1 MGTRKVTQNLAEEKP
16 SKLVKAEARQQGK
29 EG

>member
-1 MGTRKVTQNLAEEKP
+1 MSTQKVAQNPAEEKP
-16 SKLVKAEARQQGK
+16 LKLVNAEARQQGK